1 MKKSLS
7 IRLTLI
13 FSSIVLITCMVL
25 LGTCSWIFSSIE
37 KTIKEIRYDDILGG
51 YKTEVKAE
59 VQSALTI
66 VEYYYGMQKTGKLT
80 VTEAKNEAKEA
91 LRSFRYG
98 DDGSGYVWI
107 DDTDYK
113 LVMHPILSDQ
123 EGTDRKNLQDK
134 NGVMIIQK
142 IMDVAD
148 QGGYNEFW
156 FTKSDGKTVAPKI
169 AYSKLFPEW
178 NWVVT
183 TGVYSDDIKIDIA
196 KSDNN
201 SRINK
206 IFNGSIAFMIG
217 ESIVIIL
224 LMVIVSTFVIR
235 KMTKEIIRIKDG
247 LHRVSIGDLSVKI
260 DNKKNR
266 QDEIGQMLQHTNLA
280 LSKLRDIIIGSL
292 TTSQD
297 VEGTGINVKNISSS
311 VTVASNQI
319 SSAIEGVANDA
330 TNQASAINT
339 VTSAVQ
345 DMKNNTDS
353 ISSNIR
359 RIGYSSSELKENS
372 GKMKQ
377 HMLVMQKSSET
388 MTEQIHGIAE
398 KISETNATIDNM
410 SGIINS
416 IEEIAS
422 QTNLLALNASI
433 EAARAGEAGK
443 GFAVVADSIKGLSE
457 NTSSELSSIKNIIK
471 DLVEK
476 FKLCTEYI
484 GKVVESNNSNMSD
497 TKEVMDS
504 FEILDGGI
512 EETANTVQDIN
523 AVIEKSVSLI
533 SSISNQIAEIQR
545 GAESSAA
552 ASEEVTASIEEM
564 TSLMHTLDDNS
575 ELLTS
580 KARNLVK
587 KLEYFRV

>member
-1 MKKSLS
+1 
-7 IRLTLI
+7 
-13 FSSIVLITCMVL
+13 
-25 LGTCSWIFSSIE
+25 
-37 KTIKEIRYDDILGG
+37 
-51 YKTEVKAE
+51 
-59 VQSALTI
+59 
-66 VEYYYGMQKTGKLT
+66 
-80 VTEAKNEAKEA
+80 
-91 LRSFRYG
+91 
-98 DDGSGYVWI
+98 
-107 DDTDYK
+107 
-113 LVMHPILSDQ
+113 
-123 EGTDRKNLQDK
+123 
-134 NGVMIIQK
+134 
-142 IMDVAD
+142 
-148 QGGYNEFW
+148 
-156 FTKSDGKTVAPKI
+156 
-169 AYSKLFPEW
+169 
-178 NWVVT
+178 
-183 TGVYSDDIKIDIA
+183 
-196 KSDNN
+196 
-201 SRINK
+201 
-206 IFNGSIAFMIG
+206 
-217 ESIVIIL
+217 
-224 LMVIVSTFVIR
+224 
-235 KMTKEIIRIKDG
+235 
-247 LHRVSIGDLSVKI
+247 
-260 DNKKNR
+260 
-266 QDEIGQMLQHTNLA
+266 
-280 LSKLRDIIIGSL
+280 
-292 TTSQD
+292 
-297 VEGTGINVKNISSS
+297 
-311 VTVASNQI
+311 
-319 SSAIEGVANDA
+319 
-330 TNQASAINT
+330 
-339 VTSAVQ
+339 
-345 DMKNNTDS
+345 
-353 ISSNIR
+353 
-359 RIGYSSSELKENS
+359 
-372 GKMKQ
+372 
-377 HMLVMQKSSET
+377 